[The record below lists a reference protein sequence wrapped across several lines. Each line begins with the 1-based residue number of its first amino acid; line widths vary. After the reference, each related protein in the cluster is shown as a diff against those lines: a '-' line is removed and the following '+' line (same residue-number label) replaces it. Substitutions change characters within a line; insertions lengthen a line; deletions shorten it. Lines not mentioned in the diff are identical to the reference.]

1 MSASN
6 ADILDSIAD
15 ELEAHPERWTQGCNA
30 RDRNGG
36 VLDWTAPQAVCWC
49 EYGHILKR
57 KPAHIAPIMVAL
69 ESFTPT
75 GSAVVH
81 NDTPGRTVTEII
93 EWNRAAARLLREQEA
108 V

>member
-15 ELEAHPERWTQGCNA
+15 ELEAHPERWTQCFNA
-30 RDRNGG
+30 RDTDGDSTSWG
-36 VLDWTAPQAVCWC
+36 SPKVVCWC

-75 GSAVVH
+75 GSAIVH
-81 NDTPGRTVTEII
+81 NDKPGRTVTEII